1 MINPPVRRSLNQ
13 LLLYSL
19 LIFGAFVTVF
29 PFLYTVSTSL
39 KGPVYV
45 FEIPPRLI
53 PTNPT
58 LSNFVSAWTSN
69 RFDRYF
75 INSLLVTV
83 ITTVL
88 VLWLGSM
95 MAFAFARF
103 TFTGKNPLYALV
115 IFFMIMPA
123 MTLIVPQFM
132 LATRLSLVDRLEGLI
147 VLYVAQ
153 NLPLCVFLLRGFF
166 DQIPKEIE
174 EAAVMDG
181 ASPWDIYRRVVLP
194 LSTPALA
201 TATIFASLG
210 AWDEYVWAFTIIND
224 PDKRTLPVG
233 IAAFHGVHLSDWGL
247 VFAASLIAVAPILL
261 LFIFMQKY
269 FIKGIITAGVK
280 G

>member
-1 MINPPVRRSLNQ
+1 MVL
-13 LLLYSL
+13 
-19 LIFGAFVTVF
+19 TVF
-29 PFLYTVSTSL
+29 PFLYTISTSL

-53 PTNPT
+53 PAEPT
-58 LSNFVSAWTSN
+58 LKNFVSAWTSN

-75 INSLLVTV
+75 LNSALVTV
-83 ITTVL
+83 ITTLL
-88 VLWLGSM
+88 VVWLGSM
-95 MAFAFARF
+95 MAYAFARF
-103 TFTGKNPLYALV
+103 NFIGKKLIYSAV

-132 LATRLSLVDRLEGLI
+132 LATRLSLIDHLEGLI
-147 VLYVAQ
+147 LLYVAQ
-153 NLPLCVFLLRGFF
+153 NLPLSVFLLRSFIE
-166 DQIPKEIE
+166 QIPKEIE
-174 EAAVMDG
+174 EAAIIDG
-181 ASPWDIYRRVVLP
+181 ASAWDIYRQVVIP

-224 PDKRTLPVG
+224 PNKRTLPVG

-247 VFAASLIAVAPILL
+247 VFAASLIAVTPILL

-269 FIKGIITAGVK
+269 FIKGIVTAGVK